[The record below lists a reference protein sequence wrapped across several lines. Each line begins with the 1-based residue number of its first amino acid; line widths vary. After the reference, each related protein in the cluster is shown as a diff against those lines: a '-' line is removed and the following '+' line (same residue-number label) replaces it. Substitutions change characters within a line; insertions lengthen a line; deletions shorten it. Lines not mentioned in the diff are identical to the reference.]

1 MISSPLSFFFTS
13 DLSIIFKSSQHTPR
27 KLKKKEKESLWN
39 ITFSMGRSP
48 IAKITKA
55 QKTGPET
62 QWKTVT
68 HALTDRDKNCLI
80 HFWFENQSILW
91 PCFSPRLPR
100 PPSVVYDDEGG
111 FEGQVRHRQE
121 RRRRRDTRRQRRRRQ
136 APRLRHRGH
145 LRQGPQPHRFG
156 PRNRKTRFLHPR
168 LQCPQKGVTLS
179 PPPPQKK
186 KTKTKNHYLF
196 TWINLFWL
204 QIGL

>member
-1 MISSPLSFFFTS
+1 MISFPLSFFFTS

-55 QKTGPET
+55 QQTGPET
-62 QWKTVT
+62 QWKTVHT
-68 HALTDRDKNCLI
+68 HAHWQRQKLSYSFLVWKSKHPLTL
-80 HFWFENQSILW
+80 FT
-91 PCFSPRLPR
+91 PRLPR

-179 PPPPQKK
+179 PPQKK
-186 KTKTKNHYLF
+186 KNENKKSLSIYL
-196 TWINLFWL
+196 N
-204 QIGL
+204 